1 MRKIL
6 SFVALF
12 ALILLSG
19 CSNLG
24 TPKHLEDPEFEGW
37 ILRSCASSSLQ
48 ESIKDNFLNKV
59 RSHQIK
65 VKGFETIGTFED
77 AVLDYF
83 GLEWDRFGGFE
94 YSFDYKHKQ
103 PKLVPIKLEEYLA
116 GFKDEDFETGKWY
129 SDEKNRARSLC
140 KTNPTKASTLLKALR
155 ESYFREYDLIAKK
168 DFSVLNW
175 TLDESSQG
183 DKYTGYLIEY
193 EIGEGYYVL
202 VSLIEYDKSN
212 RYTAKIL
219 YSGNSLQEMQSYYE

>member
-6 SFVALF
+6 SFVALS

-19 CSNLG
+19 CSNFG
-24 TPKHLEDPEFEGW
+24 APKHLEDPEFEGW
-37 ILRSCASSSLQ
+37 ILRSCASFSLQ
-48 ESIKDNFLNKV
+48 ESIKDNFLNQV

-65 VKGFETIGTFED
+65 VKWFETIGTFED

-83 GLEWDRFGGFE
+83 VLESDRFIGSVDE
-94 YSFDYKHKQ
+94 
-103 PKLVPIKLEEYLA
+103 PIMLEEYLA
-116 GFKDEDFETGKWY
+116 GFKDEDFETEKWY
-129 SDEKNRARSLC
+129 SDKRNRARSLC

-202 VSLIEYDKSN
+202 VSLIEYDKSD

-219 YSGNSLQEMQSYYE
+219 YKGNSLQEMQGYYE

>member
-6 SFVALF
+6 SFVALS

-37 ILRSCASSSLQ
+37 ILRQCTDYKYD
-48 ESIKDNFLNKV
+48 ESV
-59 RSHQIK
+59 RTSIWILVSSHQIDIP
-65 VKGFETIGTFED
+65 GFETMGTFEN

-83 GLEWDRFGGFE
+83 R
-94 YSFDYKHKQ
+94 YKSAGSLPRGSLK
-103 PKLVPIKLEEYLA
+103 EYLSYYE
-116 GFKDEDFETGKWY
+116 DEDYALAWG
-129 SDEKNRARSLC
+129 SDEYKRAGSIC
-140 KTNPTKASTLLKALR
+140 SSDPGKAKRLLTGLR
-155 ESYFREYDLIAKK
+155 KEYFHRWEEIAAEQ
-168 DFSVLNW
+168 FSVLNW
-175 TLDESSQG
+175 ALDESTQG

-202 VSLIEYDKSN
+202 VSLIEYDNSD

-219 YSGNSLQEMQSYYE
+219 YKGNSLQEMQGYYE

>member
-1 MRKIL
+1 MMRKIL
-6 SFVALF
+6 SLVALA
-12 ALILLSG
+12 ALVILSG
-19 CSNLG
+19 CQNFG
-24 TPKHLEDPEFEGW
+24 APKHLEDPEFEGW
-37 ILRSCASSSLQ
+37 ILRSCASSSLR

-77 AVLDYF
+77 AVLDYY
-83 GLEWDRFGGFE
+83 GLEWDRFGGSVE
-94 YSFDYKHKQ
+94 
-103 PKLVPIKLEEYLA
+103 PIKLEEYLA

-129 SDEKNRARSLC
+129 SDEENRARSLC

-202 VSLIEYDKSN
+202 VSLIEYDKSD

>member
-6 SFVALF
+6 SFVALS

-37 ILRSCASSSLQ
+37 ILRSSASYSLLG
-48 ESIKDNFLNKV
+48 SIKDNFLNKV
-59 RSHQIK
+59 RSHQTK

-83 GLEWDRFGGFE
+83 GLNSGLVGVFDEFG
-94 YSFDYKHKQ
+94 YDA
-103 PKLVPIKLEEYLA
+103 PIKLEEYLA
-116 GFKDEDFETGKWY
+116 GFKDEDFETSKWH
-129 SDEKNRARSLC
+129 SDEENRARSLC

-175 TLDESSQG
+175 TLDENSQG

-202 VSLIEYDKSN
+202 VSLIEYDNSD

-219 YSGNSLQEMQSYYE
+219 YKGNSLQEMQGCYE